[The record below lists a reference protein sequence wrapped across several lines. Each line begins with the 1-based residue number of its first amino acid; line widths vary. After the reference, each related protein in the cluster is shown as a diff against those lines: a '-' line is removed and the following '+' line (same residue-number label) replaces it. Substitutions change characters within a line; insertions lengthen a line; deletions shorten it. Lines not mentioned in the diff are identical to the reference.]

1 MSIDLETATE
11 IAQRVNKRMKDWDM
25 DIEVRTP
32 FVIMMAQVMKEIRR
46 EEKRK
51 RQATRSRSAT

>member
-11 IAQRVNKRMKDWDM
+11 IAKRVNKRMKDWDM

-51 RQATRSRSAT
+51 RQATRSAT